1 MSESWVFLEWEAL
14 NVVGALDS
22 ELRAGIRNADCLTVV
37 HRSLSEQR

>member
-22 ELRAGIRNADCLTVV
+22 ELRAGTGMPTVNGD
-37 HRSLSEQR
+37 S